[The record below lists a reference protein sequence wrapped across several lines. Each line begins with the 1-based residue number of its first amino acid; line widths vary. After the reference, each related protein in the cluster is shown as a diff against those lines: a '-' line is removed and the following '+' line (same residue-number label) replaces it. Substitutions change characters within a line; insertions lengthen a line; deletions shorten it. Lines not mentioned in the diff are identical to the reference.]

1 MLKYIFEIS
10 NKLLLSLCVLSLT
23 ILVLITVIDVFGRY
37 LLGSPLPGT
46 TEITEIILG
55 LLIYIGLPYICR
67 NEEHVSVSLFSNY
80 LNKSFLKVQ
89 KVLVNLIVFILLCI
103 IATQL
108 YRHGIDLYSYNEITT
123 YLEIPKAP
131 IAFSMALLTMLA
143 ALSTLLNCYEYLFNQ
158 KLLIKNE

>member
-103 IATQL
+103 IAAQL

-143 ALSTLLNCYEYLFNQ
+143 AVSTLLNCYEYLFNQ

>member
-1 MLKYIFEIS
+1 MLKNIFEIS

-23 ILVLITVIDVFGRY
+23 ILVSITVIDVFGRY

-89 KVLVNLIVFILLCI
+89 KVLVNLTVFILLCI
-103 IATQL
+103 IAAQL

-143 ALSTLLNCYEYLFNQ
+143 AVSTLLNCYEYLFNQ

>member
-1 MLKYIFEIS
+1 MLKNIFEIS

-89 KVLVNLIVFILLCI
+89 KVLVNLTVFILLCI
-103 IATQL
+103 IAAQL

-143 ALSTLLNCYEYLFNQ
+143 AVSTLLNCYEYLFNQ

>member
-103 IATQL
+103 IAAQL

>member
-1 MLKYIFEIS
+1 MLKNIFEIS

-23 ILVLITVIDVFGRY
+23 ILVSITVIDVFGRY

-103 IATQL
+103 IAAQL

-143 ALSTLLNCYEYLFNQ
+143 AVSTLLNCYEYLFNQ